1 MRLASAFFVASSTL
15 ALVASVVHAAPIE
28 SHAGS
33 LQTRSP
39 NSLRAN
45 VSFPS
50 RSNFHLA
57 KGPSA
62 EPIIAKGEVETTE
75 AQITFAKNIVEKDV
89 LGTLGDFDRV
99 FDPSHPYE
107 NLGNGYIFLCVTIPV
122 EGMEDM
128 HTLYTVYQTQS
139 TKGMVTEDVSM
150 EEPTNEKSRIY
161 PRPPVGAVPFKN
173 LLPESHNINTNTSP
187 TPQHNRT

>member
-28 SHAGS
+28 
-33 LQTRSP
+33 TRSP
-39 NSLRAN
+39 NSLRAR

-62 EPIIAKGEVETTE
+62 EPMIAKGEVETTE

-89 LGTLGDFDRV
+89 LGTLGDFKRV
-99 FDPSHPYE
+99 FDPSYPYE

-122 EGMEDM
+122 EEMEDM
-128 HTLYTVYQTQS
+128 HYLYTVYENTRGVVQLDETGELSGKQS
-139 TKGMVTEDVSM
+139 DLVAG
-150 EEPTNEKSRIY
+150 PYR
-161 PRPPVGAVPFKN
+161 RPPVGAMPFKD
-173 LLPESHNINTNTSP
+173 LLPESHNTNTSP
-187 TPQHNRT
+187 TLQHNRT

>member
-39 NSLRAN
+39 NSLRAH

-57 KGPSA
+57 KDPSSV
-62 EPIIAKGEVETTE
+62 EPTIAKGEVETTE
-75 AQITFAKNIVEKDV
+75 EQITFAKDIVEKNV
-89 LGTLGDFDRV
+89 LDTLADFKRV

-122 EGMEDM
+122 ERMEDM
-128 HTLYTVYQTQS
+128 HYLYTVHEN
-139 TKGMVTEDVSM
+139 TKGVVQLDETGPLHGKQSDHVAG
-150 EEPTNEKSRIY
+150 PY
-161 PRPPVGAVPFKN
+161 LRPPSGAMPFKN
-173 LLPESHNINTNTSP
+173 LLPESHNTNTSP
-187 TPQHNRT
+187 TSQHNRT

>member
-50 RSNFHLA
+50 RSNFYLA

-89 LGTLGDFDRV
+89 LGTLGDFERV

-122 EGMEDM
+122 EGREDM
-128 HTLYTVYQTQS
+128 HYLYTVYENTRGVQVAQTGELFGKQS
-139 TKGMVTEDVSM
+139 DHVAG
-150 EEPTNEKSRIY
+150 PY
-161 PRPPVGAVPFKN
+161 LRPPSGAMPFKN
-173 LLPESHNINTNTSP
+173 LLPESHNTNTSP